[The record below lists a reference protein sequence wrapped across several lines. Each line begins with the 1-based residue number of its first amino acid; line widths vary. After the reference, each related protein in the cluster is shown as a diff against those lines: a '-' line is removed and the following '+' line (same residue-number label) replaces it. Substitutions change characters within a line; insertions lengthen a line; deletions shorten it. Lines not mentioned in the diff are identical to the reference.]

1 MAREQSLRLSDTIVP
16 QKNRYY
22 LRVSRRWRMVGWL
35 FAVALGMFLVV
46 TLSVYG
52 KYITYDNLTYL
63 ARDFDLSVRTTDD
76 VHTTVT
82 YPRQEKLA
90 FAPFK
95 SGMAVLGA
103 DVLRL
108 YDGAGISLLE
118 DKLGYTTPAL
128 CTSEKYVLCYD
139 LGAKQYSVY
148 NALTRVIR
156 RDTDFRILCAD
167 MSDSGAYLLV
177 TRSNETRYVVEYYNE
192 ALSRTMSVYKDH
204 YVLDAAIRDDGA
216 RFVIC
221 SAIPSGTDLSCEISL
236 CQAGSAEPVRTTTYP
251 GAMPLMVDFAP
262 DGSFTVVCDTMV
274 LTCGADGE
282 EIARYPI
289 SGMTLVTAHQ
299 KNGVTAIAAAENAL
313 GSENRIV
320 VLDAAGT
327 ILLDTLCRQRVTDI
341 TVCGGKTYCAVLTP
355 NAVLTLDGAGV
366 LDTIP
371 VDDDDVLSLEYAGT
385 RVLICSKDRYYV
397 PQGEL
402 QSEN

>member
-1 MAREQSLRLSDTIVP
+1 MPQDRSLRVSDTIVP

-22 LRVSRRWRMVGWL
+22 LRVSRRWRLVGWG
-35 FAVALGMFLVV
+35 FAVLLGLFLVV
-46 TLSVYG
+46 TLTVYG

-82 YPRQEKLA
+82 YPRQETLA

-95 SGMAVLGA
+95 SGMAVVGA
-103 DVLRL
+103 DVVRL

-118 DKLGYTTPAL
+118 DKLGYTTPAV
-128 CTSEKYVLCYD
+128 CASDKYVLVYD

-148 NALTRVIR
+148 NSLTRVIR
-156 RDTDFRILCAD
+156 RDTDFRVLCAD
-167 MSDSGAYLLV
+167 MSDTGAYVLV

-192 ALSRTMSVYKDH
+192 ALSKTMSVYKDH
-204 YVLDAAIRDDGA
+204 YVLDAAIRDDGS

-282 EIARYPI
+282 ELARYPI

-299 KNGVTAIAAAENAL
+299 SGGITAIAASENAL

-320 VLDAAGT
+320 VLDAAGN

-341 TVCGGKTYCAVLTP
+341 CVTDGAESLCAALTP
-355 NAVLTLDGAGV
+355 NAVLTYDVAGV

-371 VDDDDVLSLEYAGT
+371 VDDEDVLSLEYAGG
-385 RVLICSKDRYYV
+385 RLVICAKDRYYT
-397 PQGEL
+397 PEKP
-402 QSEN
+402 E